1 MAHIENE
8 MRVTLAS
15 HSSNEAVARSVVTAF
30 IMQMDPSVGELADI
44 KTAVSEAV
52 TNAIVHGYRNSS
64 GNVEILCRILERD
77 VLYIRVR
84 DKGCGIPDV
93 KKAME
98 PLFTT
103 VPEEERAGLGFA
115 VMESFMDSVSVK
127 SAVGKASF
135 PQALYVPE
143 LTKMSAAD
151 IASAASATDEK
162 LRRDKLVTENLG
174 LVHLCANRFR
184 GRGVEY
190 EELYSSGCV
199 GLVKA
204 AGAFD
209 EERGVKFSTYAVP
222 VILGEIKRVFR
233 DGGTVKVSRS
243 LKELSMKVT
252 REKADFILKNGR
264 EPTVCELAD
273 IMGESAENIAEAL
286 SAALPCISLTGGE
299 DEDGRQQDIPS
310 PFREADIYEGIAL
323 RQVMDRLSADDRRLI
338 FLRYFKGLTQSRT
351 ADMLGMTQVQ
361 VSRREKKILGEL
373 RRELV

>member
-1 MAHIENE
+1 
-8 MRVTLAS
+8 
-15 HSSNEAVARSVVTAF
+15 
-30 IMQMDPSVGELADI
+30 
-44 KTAVSEAV
+44 
-52 TNAIVHGYRNSS
+52 
-64 GNVEILCRILERD
+64 
-77 VLYIRVR
+77 
-84 DKGCGIPDV
+84 
-93 KKAME
+93 
-98 PLFTT
+98 
-103 VPEEERAGLGFA
+103 
-115 VMESFMDSVSVK
+115 
-127 SAVGKASF
+127 
-135 PQALYVPE
+135 
-143 LTKMSAAD
+143 MSAAD

-286 SAALPCISLTGGE
+286 SAALPCISLTGGD

-310 PFREADIYEGIAL
+310 PFREADIYEGILTEQLFVLVGQSHNFQRVLDGIGLGCPSQL
-323 RQVMDRLSADDRRLI
+323 RKNFKVFCAGQIRIKTGSFDDGVI
-338 FLRYFKGLTQSRT
+338 
-351 ADMLGMTQVQ
+351 V
-361 VSRREKKILGEL
+361 VSNNFFRHH
-373 RRELV
+373 